1 MFLAANWT
9 MRPGTGLRVL
19 IIEEGVQM
27 RGRLLAAV
35 FVMILTLALALNG
48 CTGSKPTE
56 QPKPTTGDKP
66 AATAPKT
73 LTIPILNDPGTADGQ
88 MTTEE
93 YLMPLNLFDRLVEV
107 ETTGP
112 GQSKLVAG
120 LAEKWDVSADGK
132 VYKFYL
138 RKGVKF
144 HNGEE
149 LTADDVVYT
158 FDRMLNPK
166 TKALNT
172 DFLDMIAGASDRMA
186 GKAQTTSGLKV
197 IDKYTVEITLASP
210 FAPFLAGLATPGVGI
225 YNKKATEAAG
235 DKFGQNPV
243 GTGPFKLKKWDYNS
257 EITFEA
263 FPDYFRGKAGI
274 DLLVAKVIP
283 SADTQRMEF
292 EAGKLDVFDL
302 DNARTQIPYF
312 RESAKWKS
320 QIVSGP
326 RVGTYY
332 YALNQAVKPLDN
344 LKIRQAIQY
353 GINRELLLEKFYY
366 KTGVPAKGV
375 LAPGLAG
382 YNANLPGFKYDKA
395 KAQQLVKESGV
406 ANPTID
412 IWQVTDSPNT
422 LQINEAVQAM
432 LGEIGIKINIKQV
445 DSATWSATRKASNQ
459 MAMYHTSW
467 SADFNDPD
475 NFLYTFFAP
484 NNSKARSF
492 NENNPRVVEILDKC
506 RQITNMDER
515 YKLYQEAEKL
525 VVYDD
530 AAWVPLFHLEHLFV
544 VSPKVKNFKVSWN
557 GWSNMPYYGIKIE

>member
-1 MFLAANWT
+1 MKRRLSFA
-9 MRPGTGLRVL
+9 L
-19 IIEEGVQM
+19 IV
-27 RGRLLAAV
+27 
-35 FVMILTLALALNG
+35 ILTLALALTG
-48 CTGSKPTE
+48 CSSGT
-56 QPKPTTGDKP
+56 KP
-66 AATAPKT
+66 ADDKAKPVAPALKT
-73 LTIPILNDPGTADGQ
+73 LTLAIEVDPGTADGQ

-93 YLMPLNLFDRLVEV
+93 YMMPLNLFDRLVEV

-112 GQSKLVAG
+112 GQSKIVAG
-120 LAEKWDVSADGK
+120 LAEKWAVTPDGK
-132 VYKFYL
+132 TYTFTL

-172 DFLDMIAGASDRMA
+172 DFLDMIDGAQERMD
-186 GKAQTTSGLKV
+186 GKAETTKGLKAV
-197 IDKYTVEITLASP
+197 DKNTVQITLASP

-235 DKFGQNPV
+235 DKFGQAPV

-257 EITFEA
+257 QIVLEA

-274 DLLVAKVIP
+274 DQIIAKIMP

-292 EAGKLDVFDL
+292 EAGTLDVFDL

-312 RESAKWKS
+312 RDSTKWKS

-344 LKIRQAIQY
+344 IKIRQAIQY
-353 GINRELLLEKFYY
+353 GINREMLLEKFYY

-382 YNANLPGFKYDKA
+382 YNPNLPGFKFDQDKA
-395 KAQQLVKESGV
+395 KALVKESGV
-406 ANPTID
+406 ASPTID

-422 LQINEAVQAM
+422 LKINEAVQAM
-432 LGEIGIKINIKQV
+432 LGEIGIKVNIKQV

-484 NNSKARSF
+484 KNSKARSF
-492 NENNPRVVEILDKC
+492 NENNPKIVDILEKN

-515 YKLYQEAEKL
+515 YKLYQDAEKMA
-525 VVYDD
+525 VYDD

-544 VSPKVKNFKVSWN
+544 VAPKVKNFKVSWN
-557 GWSNMPYYGIKIE
+557 GWSNMSYYGIKID

>member
-1 MFLAANWT
+1 
-9 MRPGTGLRVL
+9 MRRRISLS
-19 IIEEGVQM
+19 I
-27 RGRLLAAV
+27 LLLLV
-35 FVMILTLALALNG
+35 VTLLFSG
-48 CTGSKPTE
+48 CNTTTA
-56 QPKPTTGDKP
+56 PKPGDKP
-66 AATAPKT
+66 AAPALKT
-73 LTIPILNDPGTADGQ
+73 LTIPITGDPGTADGQ

-107 ETTGP
+107 ETVKP
-112 GQSKLVAG
+112 GESKLVAG
-120 LAEKWDVSADGK
+120 LAEKWDVTPDGK
-132 VYKFYL
+132 TYKFTL

-172 DFLDMIAGASDRMA
+172 DFLDMIAGAKERMD
-186 GKAQTTSGLKV
+186 GKAETTKGLKV
-197 IDKYTVEITLASP
+197 VDKYTVEITLSSA
-210 FAPFLAGLATPGVGI
+210 FAPFLPGLATPGCAI

-235 DKFGQNPV
+235 DKFGQNPI
-243 GTGPFKLKKWDYNS
+243 GTGPFKLKKWEYNS
-257 EITFEA
+257 EIVFEA
-263 FPDYFRGKAGI
+263 FPDYFRGKAGV
-274 DLLVAKVIP
+274 DQVVCKVI
-283 SADTQRMEF
+283 ADAETQRMEF

-302 DNARTQIPYF
+302 DNARSQISYF
-312 RESAKWKS
+312 RNSAKWKD

-332 YALNQAVKPLDN
+332 YALNQAVAPLDN

-353 GINRELLLEKFYY
+353 GINRELLLKTLYDN
-366 KTGVPAKGV
+366 TGVPAKGV

-382 YNANLPGFKYDKA
+382 YNPNLPGFKYDPEKA
-395 KAQQLVKESGV
+395 KQLVKDSGV
-406 ANPTID
+406 TNPTID
-412 IWQVTDSPNT
+412 IWQTVDSPAT
-422 LQINEAVQAM
+422 LKINEAVQAM

-445 DSATWSATRKASNQ
+445 DSAAWTATRKESNK
-459 MAMYHTSW
+459 MAMYHSNW

-484 NNSKARSF
+484 ANSKARSF
-492 NENNPRVVEILDKC
+492 NENNPKVAELLAKC
-506 RQITNMDER
+506 REITDMNER
-515 YKLYQEAEKL
+515 YKLYQQIEQI

-530 AAWVPLFHLEHLFV
+530 AAFVPLFHLDHLFV
-544 VSPKVKNFKVSWN
+544 VTPKVKNFKVSWN

>member
-1 MFLAANWT
+1 MKRRLFAA
-9 MRPGTGLRVL
+9 LV
-19 IIEEGVQM
+19 
-27 RGRLLAAV
+27 A
-35 FVMILTLALALNG
+35 ILTLALALSG
-48 CTGSKPTE
+48 CGSGNKPTE
-56 QPKPTTGDKP
+56 QTQPTEATKP
-66 AATAPKT
+66 APAALKT
-73 LTIPILNDPGTADGQ
+73 LTIPILVDPGTGDGQ

-120 LAEKWDVSADGK
+120 LAERWEASADGK
-132 VYKFYL
+132 AYTFFL

-172 DFLDMIAGASDRMA
+172 DFLDMIAGAKERME
-186 GKAQTTSGLKV
+186 GKADSTSGLKV

-243 GTGPFKLKKWDYNS
+243 GTGPFKLKSWEYNS
-257 EITFEA
+257 EIVFEA

-274 DLLVAKVIP
+274 DQLIAKVIP

-292 EAGKLDVFDL
+292 EAGNLDVFDL

-312 RESAKWKS
+312 RDSAKWKN

-332 YALNQAVKPLDN
+332 YALNQAVPPLDN

-366 KTGVPAKGV
+366 KTGIPAKGV
-375 LAPGLAG
+375 LSPGLAG
-382 YNANLPGFKYDKA
+382 YNASLPGFPYDKA
-395 KAQQLVKESGV
+395 RAQALVKESGV

-412 IWQVTDSPNT
+412 IWQVTDSPST

-432 LGEIGIKINIKQV
+432 LGEIGIKVNIKQV
-445 DSATWSATRKASNQ
+445 DSATWMATRKASNQ

-492 NENNPRVVEILDKC
+492 NEENARVVEILEKC
-506 RQITNMDER
+506 RQITDMEER

-557 GWSNMPYYGIKIE
+557 GWSNMPYYGIKID